1 MKRLILVFIAVL
13 LVQSIRAQNVDPLL
27 LEIRQQMEGI
37 AEASATAELIL
48 DVDYIK
54 MPIKYADIQY
64 KKGQPISYTSDNFII
79 IPKKGLDFS
88 WSELFRHDFMTVYR
102 GMESVDGNA
111 LKVLNI
117 IPLDKKADFAIMTL
131 KLDTMLMHIREAEIT
146 TKNEGSYR
154 LLLSYKGS
162 TAFPEQVVVE
172 FELEKMKIPLSFM
185 GKDTEIDKAQLK
197 TDELKKGSITL
208 NLDWQEILIE
218 E

>member
-1 MKRLILVFIAVL
+1 MKRLILFFVTCLFIHD
-13 LVQSIRAQNVDPLL
+13 SSAQGIDPLL
-27 LEIRQQMEGI
+27 LEVRQRVDELV
-37 AEASATAELIL
+37 EARASAELIL
-48 DVDYIK
+48 DVDFIK
-54 MPIKYADIQY
+54 MPIKYADIHY
-64 KKGQPISYTSDNFII
+64 RKGQPVSYTSDNFII

-88 WSELFRHDFMTVYR
+88 WSELFRYDFMTVDR
-102 GMESVDGNA
+102 GTESVDGHV

-154 LLLSYKGS
+154 LLFGYAGPTL
-162 TAFPEQVVVE
+162 FPNQVVVE
-172 FELEKMKIPLSFM
+172 FELAKIKIPLSFM

-197 TDELKKGSITL
+197 SDGLKKGSITL
-208 NLDWQEILIE
+208 NLDWREIVME